1 MTFNSIFYKII
12 TLFVKKPRNGVI
24 FLRKLLLLILSL
36 LLITT
41 LTGCGTTKTSATT
54 PDNTPKTA
62 EDKKLMEEIKQHENL
77 TDADMK
83 KIQADAEKR
92 AKDFISADEVHKNY
106 EKSKQTNSNAD
117 YYRITAK

>member
-12 TLFVKKPRNGVI
+12 TLFVKKPRNGVV

-62 EDKKLMEEIKQHENL
+62 QDKKLMEEIKQHENL

-83 KIQADAEKR
+83 KIPKLQ
-92 AKDFISADEVHKNY
+92 
-106 EKSKQTNSNAD
+106 
-117 YYRITAK
+117 

>member
-1 MTFNSIFYKII
+1 M
-12 TLFVKKPRNGVI
+12 FVKKPRNGVI
-24 FLRKLLLLILSL
+24 FLRKLLLLSL

-62 EDKKLMEEIKQHENL
+62 QDKKLMEEIKQHENL

>member
-1 MTFNSIFYKII
+1 M
-12 TLFVKKPRNGVI
+12 
-24 FLRKLLLLILSL
+24 RKLLLLILSL

-83 KIQADAEKR
+83 KIQADAEKKYKEFTKDR
-92 AKDFISADEVHKNY
+92 AEYKKGVETKTIPKVPVVIGVFAVVGVIFMIQNKKV
-106 EKSKQTNSNAD
+106 KQ
-117 YYRITAK
+117 K

>member
-24 FLRKLLLLILSL
+24 FLRKLLLLLLSL

-62 EDKKLMEEIKQHENL
+62 QDKKLMEEIKQHENL
-77 TDADMK
+77 TDADMQKIHAEAEERMK
-83 KIQADAEKR
+83 KFIGQEQDYRKNIKEDKP
-92 AKDFISADEVHKNY
+92 DFY
-106 EKSKQTNSNAD
+106 TMKSK
-117 YYRITAK
+117 

>member
-1 MTFNSIFYKII
+1 MRKI
-12 TLFVKKPRNGVI
+12 
-24 FLRKLLLLILSL
+24 LLLILSL

-62 EDKKLMEEIKQHENL
+62 QDKKLMEEIKQHENL

-83 KIQADAEKR
+83 KIHSEAEERMNKFVGQDYS
-92 AKDFISADEVHKNY
+92 KNIKEDKPDFY
-106 EKSKQTNSNAD
+106 TMKSK
-117 YYRITAK
+117 

>member
-1 MTFNSIFYKII
+1 M
-12 TLFVKKPRNGVI
+12 FVKKTKKWGY

-54 PDNTPKTA
+54 PDSTPKTA

-83 KIQADAEKR
+83 KIQAEAEERMNKFVGQDYS
-92 AKDFISADEVHKNY
+92 KNIKEDKPDFY
-106 EKSKQTNSNAD
+106 TMKSK
-117 YYRITAK
+117 

>member
-24 FLRKLLLLILSL
+24 FLRKLLLLLSL

-62 EDKKLMEEIKQHENL
+62 QDKKLMEEIKQHENL

>member
-24 FLRKLLLLILSL
+24 FLRKLLLLLLSL

-83 KIQADAEKR
+83 KIQADAKQKYKEFTKDR
-92 AKDFISADEVHKNY
+92 AEYKKGY
-106 EKSKQTNSNAD
+106 EKTNPNAD
-117 YYRITAK
+117 YYYFGGKK

>member
-24 FLRKLLLLILSL
+24 FLRKLLLLLSL